1 MITQAKIAE
10 DLGLSVMTVYRCLS
24 GNGSMSPKTRRKVND
39 YIKKHNYHPNLM
51 ARSLKLK
58 KSNIIGLLVPSFTYS
73 FYPEIIESIQ
83 ETLKNCDYNLLLC
96 LSSESPESERN
107 ELEMLMTIPVDG
119 ILMSPVNSDKSI
131 GNCQFLQEKEI
142 PFVLFDRFFA
152 DSAID
157 CSYVATDSFSASKQ
171 LVDYLADCGHRMI
184 AHIGGSME
192 NSFSRLMF
200 EGYRAGLKAN
210 GLSFYEELVFRGSME
225 EATGIAGIKKL
236 RGSNLKFT
244 AVHTANDPIAIGVL
258 NTCIELG
265 IKIPQQLSVTGFSD
279 ISIAKSLY
287 APLTTVKEP
296 TAEIGRIAASEL
308 IKQIESDEKI
318 APLKKLLTGTFII
331 RKSCTKV

>member
-1 MITQAKIAE
+1 MVTQEQIAK

-24 GNGSMSPKTRRKVND
+24 KNGSASPKTRKKVGD
-39 YIKKHNYHPNLM
+39 YIEKYNYRPNLM

-83 ETLKNCDYNLLLC
+83 ETLKKCGYNLLLC
-96 LSSESPESERN
+96 LSNESPESERE

-119 ILMSPVNSDKSI
+119 ILMSPVNSDKAI
-131 GNCQFLQEKEI
+131 KNCQLLQKREI
-142 PFVLFDRFFA
+142 PFVLFDRYFQEME
-152 DSAID
+152 IN

-171 LVDYLADCGHRMI
+171 LVDYLADCGHKII
-184 AHIGGSME
+184 AHIGGSMD

-200 EGYRAGLKAN
+200 EGYKAGLKAN
-210 GLSFYEELVFRGSME
+210 GLSFCKELVFRGSLE

-236 RGSNLKFT
+236 CESKLKFT

-258 NTCIELG
+258 NACIELG
-265 IKIPQQLSVTGFSD
+265 IKIPEQLSVTGFSD
-279 ISIAKSLY
+279 ISLAEKLY
-287 APLTTVKEP
+287 VPLTTVKEP
-296 TAEIGRIAASEL
+296 TAEIGRIAAEEL

-318 APLKKLLTGTFII
+318 APVKKLLTGTFIM
-331 RKSCTKV
+331 RKSCAGI